1 MRGSSILGD
10 TSMKQV
16 VFAAALLLAPSMALA
31 DEKVD
36 CTDPQV
42 QIEINYCA
50 EQAYLAADKELNA
63 VYKKAVAAMKNIDS
77 YLEPAQRGAV
87 DTLKKAQRE
96 WIPFRDDAC
105 QAEGYM
111 VSGGSMMSMVIYQC
125 LERLTRQRI
134 GDLDILIKGM
144 GN

>member
-1 MRGSSILGD
+1 
-10 TSMKQV
+10 MKI
-16 VFAAALLLAPSMALA
+16 FAVAAGLLLVPTLALA
-31 DEKVD
+31 DDKVD

-42 QIEINYCA
+42 QIEMNYCA
-50 EQAYLAADKELNA
+50 EQDYLAADKQLNDA
-63 VYKKAVAAMKNIDS
+63 YKQAMAAMKRIDG
-77 YLEPAQRGAV
+77 YLEPDQRGAAE
-87 DTLKKAQRE
+87 TLKKAQRE